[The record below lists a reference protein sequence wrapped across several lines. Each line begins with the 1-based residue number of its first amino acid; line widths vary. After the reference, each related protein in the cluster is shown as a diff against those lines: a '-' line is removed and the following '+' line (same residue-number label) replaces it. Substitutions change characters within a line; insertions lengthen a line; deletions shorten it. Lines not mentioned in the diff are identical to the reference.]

1 MQVTSDIAGQKKAFR
16 TQCKSIRQNF
26 TATQKDNYDNKIF
39 YSVINLPLYLS
50 CKKIL
55 LYISNAIEVD
65 TLKIFDNAIRN
76 GKTVLVPKCIV
87 ATRQME
93 FYAVNNMSDLV
104 SGAYNILEPDTSK
117 CRVDNNLDDTI
128 CFVPALAFDK
138 LGYRLGFGMG
148 YYDRFLSVFTGQKIG
163 LCYSDCIYDELP
175 CNQFD
180 TKVDVLITENNIK
193 YFN

>member
-1 MQVTSDIAGQKKAFR
+1 MQVTSDIAGQKKMLR

-26 TATQKDNYDNKIF
+26 TATLKDNYDNQIF
-39 YSVINLPLYLS
+39 QNVVNLPLYSS

-55 LYISNAIEVD
+55 LYISNDIEVD
-65 TLKIFDNAIRN
+65 TLKIFDNAVKN
-76 GKTVLVPKCIV
+76 GKTVLVPKCIT

-93 FYAVNNMSDLV
+93 FYSINNISDLV
-104 SGAYNILEPDTSK
+104 LGAYDILEPDTTK
-117 CRVDNNLDDTI
+117 CSIDNNLDNTI
-128 CFVPALAFDK
+128 CFIPALAFDK

-148 YYDRFLSVFTGQKIG
+148 YYDRFLSGFKGQKIG

-175 CNQFD
+175 RNQFD
-180 TKVDVLITENNIK
+180 AKVDILITEDNIK